1 MIRVLIADD
10 HQLLRD
16 GLRRMLAEDDT
27 ISVVG
32 EAANGTEVLG
42 ILEKLKVDVILM
54 DINMPEMNGVETTAR
69 VTAAHA
75 DVKVLALT
83 MLEQGSFVQLMLRN
97 GAAGYLSKNTGS
109 ADLVHAIHAV
119 HEGKRY
125 LGEQATEMLLASV
138 SRQQTVARS
147 LIPELTRREKE
158 ILHLIMQ
165 GMSDAEISSAL
176 FISPTTA
183 ESHRKNLRSK
193 LGARNS
199 AEIVRIAMERGL
211 AE

>member
-16 GLRRMLAEDDT
+16 GLRRMLSET
-27 ISVVG
+27 SSIHVVD
-32 EAANGTEVLG
+32 EAGNGHEVLA
-42 ILEKLKVDVILM
+42 ILQNQKVDVVLM
-54 DINMPEMNGVETTAR
+54 DINMPGMDGVEATAR
-69 VTAAHA
+69 IRVDFPEVH
-75 DVKVLALT
+75 VLALT

-97 GAAGYLSKNTGS
+97 GASGYLSKNACGE
-109 ADLVHAIHAV
+109 DLITAIHEVHA
-119 HEGKRY
+119 GKRY
-125 LGEQATEMLLASV
+125 LGERATEMLLASV
-138 SRQQTVARS
+138 SRQQSGARP
-147 LIPELTRREKE
+147 LIPALTRREKE
-158 ILHLIMQ
+158 VLQLIMQ
-165 GMSDAEISSAL
+165 GMSDTEISATL

-211 AE
+211 V